1 MVVQTSTGCIR
12 KKTSFACDCFAYLA
26 SNAIFSEVLLGRISR
41 VSISLEISL
50 YFERMTVFGAG
61 MYVVWES
68 SNAIYRL
75 VQRTIVNWTIV
86 NCYDSIYPSRSLFFY
101 AYRFVFVTDHVRSF
115 YHVTARKGVRAK
127 QGYRYRVIVN
137 SALFRSSV
145 NNEACKYAMWTP
157 QQIAAVSTKAFHR
170 TVPGIKDTEWTINR
184 SSNVQSFLIDNL
196 LLFPYLVS
204 GN

>member
-1 MVVQTSTGCIR
+1 MLRLFSYERHIFRSPSRSYISSFYFVGNQPVFRTNDRIR
-12 KKTSFACDCFAYLA
+12 
-26 SNAIFSEVLLGRISR
+26 GRHVHR
-41 VSISLEISL
+41 L
-50 YFERMTVFGAG
+50 R
-61 MYVVWES
+61 

-101 AYRFVFVTDHVRSF
+101 AYRFVSVTDHVRSF

-170 TVPGIKDTEWTINR
+170 TIPGIKDTERTINR